1 MSGKALLVLGAT
13 GKTGSRVLEV
23 ALERGWVTTAF
34 VRNPAKLAEPVRS
47 RLAAVVQGDLND
59 AAAVD
64 AAVRSARPDAIV
76 DASSA
81 LPLPTKGGAPKN
93 SADRNIFYGAIA
105 RALAADG
112 RIDRCVLICEGGQL
126 VPEPG
131 GKIHSW
137 SVSCFAALVRLALGA
152 RKWGASPPAPTPRQ
166 AQLRRRADAH
176 CRASVVPP
184 PPPARRLHY
193 IRGPP
198 VWRRGAAPQLCDA
211 AHGLHGRGA
220 LPRGGAAGGDGG
232 QHPEWLHRL
241 RRRRRCAA
249 AKGRPAAAACGSELR
264 RCALAAGAFLDLAAD
279 ESRAWNRKACFL
291 NYAPAAAAPQQRP

>member
-1 MSGKALLVLGAT
+1 MHVLQYIMNMFWYKAANRIVNKSILLLNQRHSPHMITQPGTVAPAPQPRRMSGKALLVLGAT

-59 AAAVD
+59 ADAVE

-93 SADRNIFYGAIA
+93 SADRNIFYGAVA

-112 RIDRCVLICEGGQL
+112 RTDRCVLICEGGQL

-137 SVSCFAALVRLALGA
+137 SVSCVAALVRLALGA
-152 RKWGASPPAPTPRQ
+152 RKWGASRPRSQPAAKRSCDAAPTPTAVRVLCRPRPRRQ
-166 AQLRRRADAH
+166 TTTLGSSTACLATRS
-176 CRASVVPP
+176 RAST
-184 PPPARRLHY
+184 L
-193 IRGPP
+193 
-198 VWRRGAAPQLCDA
+198 
-211 AHGLHGRGA
+211 
-220 LPRGGAAGGDGG
+220 
-232 QHPEWLHRL
+232 
-241 RRRRRCAA
+241 
-249 AKGRPAAAACGSELR
+249 
-264 RCALAAGAFLDLAAD
+264 
-279 ESRAWNRKACFL
+279 
-291 NYAPAAAAPQQRP
+291 